1 MATKVWK
8 VDNQLR
14 IDNGIEILY
23 GNAAWFSIAGFTD
36 TEVILMYHGRSNA
49 LLDIKINF
57 NDFED
62 NNNVSYS
69 TEATIANYL
78 APLIG

>member
-1 MATKVWK
+1 MVTKVWK

-14 IDNGIEILY
+14 IEINGVTSY
-23 GNAAWFSIAGFTD
+23 GNAAWYSIAKFTN
-36 TEVILMYHGRSNA
+36 TAVTLMYHGRSNVQ
-49 LLDIKINF
+49 LDITINF
-57 NDFED
+57 VDFQ
-62 NNNVSYS
+62 NNLGSSYT